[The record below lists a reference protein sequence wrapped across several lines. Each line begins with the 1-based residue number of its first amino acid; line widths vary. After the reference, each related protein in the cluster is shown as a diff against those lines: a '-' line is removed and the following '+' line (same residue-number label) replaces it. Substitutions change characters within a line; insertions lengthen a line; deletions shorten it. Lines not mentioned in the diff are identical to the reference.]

1 MVSTNDLQMHSS
13 DSLLM
18 TNGNCECHSND
29 EVISTSTSKLSDR
42 HVQQNIHVPNIVVFT
57 ITINKY
63 NIYQCRKKLSVDT
76 SLLSHAFLVHLINQI
91 FNLRSNFIIKT
102 KNNFVITDDFD
113 VDGCMMNH
121 TNETILEF
129 IVDQYDNNKYSINEN
144 EINDNYELIELDNDC
159 IIVTI
164 KSIAHRQETLLKKAT
179 SWFYG
184 TVNTLSNKCLTKK
197 EFQLMLDPSNGRL
210 LNEQLLRQRIYDNGC
225 EESIRNIVWCYLF
238 RVFNETMTNEDKT
251 KYTIKAKEHYEEMK
265 QSWQS
270 KKELEVIT
278 LETLIQKDIT
288 RTDSSVKFFDN
299 KKTLSRQ
306 KLFNILM
313 TYCIYHPEPGYVQG
327 MTDMVAPIFY
337 VIRDE
342 ALVYVCFCA
351 LMRYMGPLFHSD
363 GIAINRRLDLLRKT
377 VQAIDLELW
386 HKIKQCDTGNL
397 MFTYRWLLL
406 DCKREFPFKD
416 IFRVFETLWASLPI
430 DQFELNNNNSYTD
443 IDDLSPA
450 SIFTRYHLSTI
461 SSVTNTILSSRS
473 CSPIPEEILNDEY
486 SSIDG
491 GDSGYRD
498 EQSSSVYD
506 LHINYSKQDNFPITS
521 CIPLE
526 KWLKNMTFIDN
537 ENDYSDMFT
546 IFLCMALLEQNRSS
560 IMQITTVNADNDDY
574 IGSYFTRLSRKND
587 AQQALQLARHYHRQY
602 VVFQMRL
609 KRLQMIND

>member
-1 MVSTNDLQMHSS
+1 MHSS
-13 DSLLM
+13 DSLLI
-18 TNGNCECHSND
+18 TNDNCGCQCND
-29 EVISTSTSKLSDR
+29 EV
-42 HVQQNIHVPNIVVFT
+42 
-57 ITINKY
+57 NKY
-63 NIYQCRKKLSVDT
+63 NICQCRKKLSVDI
-76 SLLSHAFLVHLINQI
+76 SLLSHAFLVHLINRL
-91 FNLRSNFIIKT
+91 FNLHSNFIIKT

-113 VDGCMMNH
+113 VDGCIMNH
-121 TNETILEF
+121 TDETIVEF
-129 IVDQYDNNKYSINEN
+129 IVDQYDNNKYCINEN
-144 EINDNYELIELDNDC
+144 GINDNYELIEIENDC

-164 KSIAHRQETLLKKAT
+164 KSISHRQETLLKKAT

-197 EFQLMLDPSNGRL
+197 EFHLMLDPSNGRL
-210 LNEQLLRQRIYDNGC
+210 LNEQLLRQRIYENGC
-225 EESIRNIVWCYLF
+225 EESIRSIVWCYLF

-251 KYTIKAKEHYEEMK
+251 QYSIKAKEQYNVMK
-265 QSWQS
+265 QSWQN
-270 KKELEVIT
+270 KNELEIMT
-278 LETLIQKDIT
+278 LENLIQKDVT

-299 KKTLSRQ
+299 KKNSSRQ

-342 ALVYVCFCA
+342 PLVYACFSA
-351 LMRYMGPLFHSD
+351 LMRYMSPLFHSD

-377 VQAIDLELW
+377 IQAIDLELW
-386 HKIKQCDTGNL
+386 HTIKQCDNTGNL
-397 MFTYRWLLL
+397 MFAYRWLLL

-430 DQFELNNNNSYTD
+430 DRFELNNNNNNPYAY
-443 IDDLSPA
+443 IDDLSPT
-450 SIFTRYHLSTI
+450 SIFTRRHLSTM
-461 SSVTNTILSSRS
+461 SSITNTILSSRS
-473 CSPIPEEILNDEY
+473 CSSIPEEILSEH

-491 GDSGYRD
+491 CDSGYRD
-498 EQSSSVYD
+498 EQTLPVFD
-506 LHINYSKQDNFPITS
+506 FNINYSKQENFSITS

-526 KWLKNMTFIDN
+526 KWLTNFSSIDN

-560 IMQITTVNADNDDY
+560 IMQIKTINVDNDDY
-574 IGSYFTRLSRKND
+574 IGSYFTRLARKND

-602 VVFQMRL
+602 VVFQMRI
-609 KRLQMIND
+609 KRLHLIND